1 MPHHA
6 SLAHPRLRERER
18 EREERERERERE
30 TGRESER
37 ERERARPTQGDNLS
51 SAVLIH
57 RKLKPH
63 EWTTNP

>member
-18 EREERERERERE
+18 GERERARERDRERER
-30 TGRESER
+30 ER